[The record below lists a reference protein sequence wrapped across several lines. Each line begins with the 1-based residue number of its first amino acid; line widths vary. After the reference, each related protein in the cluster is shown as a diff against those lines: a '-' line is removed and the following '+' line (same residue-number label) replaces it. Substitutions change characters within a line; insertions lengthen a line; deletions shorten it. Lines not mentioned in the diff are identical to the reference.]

1 MNVLDRLIGVFS
13 PESGLRRANA
23 RAMLDQLDKR
33 YGAARTGRR
42 NKGWSARGTSAN
54 VEIGLALATVRN
66 RAREFVRDSWAGQRI
81 LDVLVSHVVGTGIQ
95 VVPNTGS
102 DRDDARFISV
112 WEQWQETADAEGVMD
127 FGAMQALAL
136 RSMIEGGDTVIR
148 FIDLTMSAAGD
159 TVPFRLLGLE
169 GDQIDARH
177 DFRVLGIGS
186 MGERLGVQ
194 LGEWGRREGMWL
206 FDRHP
211 GEQGFAGTFGST
223 LVAWNDLCHLYR
235 PLRWGQVRGISWF
248 APILLNGKEMQD
260 LTEAAIVQARTQA
273 CFAGFMKRQPGQPSP
288 FATQSGQGEAG
299 ETQKVTRIEP
309 GMIADIGESDI
320 TFANPSSQSQFGA
333 VYIAG
338 MQAMAAGAGITYD
351 QLTGDLRQANYSSLR
366 AGKIEFRRLVE
377 QIQWQIMAPRLVA
390 PAARRFT
397 DRAILA
403 GLLTDRR
410 HGYPFDL
417 NMPAIEPIDPQKDLD
432 ADIAAVRAGRM
443 SPQEFISAW
452 GRDWRKVI
460 ADSKSFFE
468 TVDAAKLALDID
480 GRRPARGGA
489 MIAATGA
496 PISGPEQDASQGG
509 SQQKDNA
516 NG

>member
-13 PESGLRRANA
+13 PENGLRRANA
-23 RAMLDQLDKR
+23 RAMLDQVDKR

-42 NKGWSARGTSAN
+42 NKGWSGRGTSAN
-54 VEIGLALATVRN
+54 VEVGQALATLRN

-81 LDVLVSHVVGTGIQ
+81 LDVLVSHVVGTGIN

-102 DRDDARFISV
+102 DRADRQFNLV
-112 WEQWQETADAEGVMD
+112 REEWQEQADVEGVLD
-127 FGAMQALAL
+127 EGTMQGLAL
-136 RSMIEGGDTVIR
+136 RSMVEGGDTVIR
-148 FIDLTMSAAGD
+148 MIDLPMNRANG

-169 GDQIDARH
+169 GDQIDTRH
-177 DFRVLGIGS
+177 DSRLGVV
-186 MGERLGVQ
+186 GERLGVQ
-194 LGEWGRREGMWL
+194 LGDWGRREGLWL
-206 FDRHP
+206 FEQHP
-211 GEQGFAGTFGST
+211 GEQGYTGNFNSQ

-235 PLRWGQVRGISWF
+235 PLRWGQVRGITWF
-248 APILLNGKEMQD
+248 ACLLLTGREMQD

-273 CFAGFMKRQPGQPSP
+273 CFAAFMKRQPGQPSP

-299 ETQKVTRIEP
+299 EAQKVTRIEP
-309 GMIADIGESDI
+309 GMVADIGESDI
-320 TFANPSSQSQFGA
+320 VFANPSSQSQFGA

-377 QIQWQIMAPRLVA
+377 QIQWHIMAPRLVA
-390 PAARRFT
+390 PTTRRFI
-397 DRAILA
+397 DRAIIA
-403 GLLTDRR
+403 GLLPARKD
-410 HGYPFDL
+410 GYPFDI
-417 NMPAIEPIDPQKDLD
+417 NMPANEPIDPQKDLD

-452 GRDWRKVI
+452 GRDWRKVV
-460 ADSKSFFE
+460 ADTKTFFE

-496 PISGPEQDASQGG
+496 PEETGAQKPGQSG
-509 SQQKDNA
+509 QQQDNA
-516 NG
+516 NA